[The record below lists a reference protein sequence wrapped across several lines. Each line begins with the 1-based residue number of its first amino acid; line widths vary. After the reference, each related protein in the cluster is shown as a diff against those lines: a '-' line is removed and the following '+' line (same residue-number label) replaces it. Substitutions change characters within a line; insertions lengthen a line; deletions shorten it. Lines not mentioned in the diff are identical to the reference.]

1 MQSRVLILKNMVGPD
16 EVDDELEGEVKEE
29 CSKYGNV
36 NRVVIHTERHR
47 LQDDD
52 DDSDNV
58 TEAVVVKIFV
68 EFGSQSGTSSK
79 F

>member
-1 MQSRVLILKNMVGPD
+1 MVLKNMVGPD

-36 NRVVIHTERHR
+36 SRVLIHSERHR

-52 DDSDNV
+52 DDDDDVNE
-58 TEAVVVKIFV
+58 TVVVKIFV
-68 EFGSQSGTSSK
+68 EFGSQSGKQLGSC
-79 F
+79 